1 VTKEFPQALGG
12 LRVLEIGDEKTQ
24 LTGKLFA
31 DLGAEVILV
40 EPRDGSRCR
49 QVGPFYED
57 VADLNRSLYFWTY
70 NTNKRSITLDIGSPE
85 GKVIFKE
92 LSKGVDIVIESGSPG
107 FMSGLGLGYEDLS
120 EEGSHLI
127 YCSITPFGQSGP
139 WRDMKATDLTLMAS
153 GGQMGVCGYDLV
165 DDPLDTPIAPGGG
178 NAWHIGAN
186 YAFVAILIALV
197 NRDRRGIGEHIDL
210 SVHEA
215 VALCTEG
222 AFPDY
227 VITGKNRK
235 RQTGRHASMNGSPNI
250 QNLCGDGKYANCF
263 MPRVKLEE
271 FMVLREW
278 LDEHGLAGDLMEDKY
293 LDLDVLATAMP
304 QLLESVRALCKKLTS
319 DEIYHGGQT
328 RGLQWTAVRAPSDLL
343 EDEHL
348 RDRGFFVEV
357 EHPELGE
364 SFTYVGAPYIF
375 HETPWRIRRRA
386 PLLGEDNVFVYHK
399 QMGLPIEELS
409 TLSDAGAI

>member
-1 VTKEFPQALGG
+1 MTKEFPQALGG